1 MPQEVKKFFS
11 LALRGGFHDV
21 FIHVHIEIAHSD
33 GGHFLVEDSRAVVFF
48 RRFVQ
53 EYNEVVVIFI
63 LNGIDLGRLLF
74 LLFSLT

>member
-1 MPQEVKKFFS
+1 MPRETKKFFS
-11 LALRGGFHDV
+11 LSLRGGFHDV

-33 GGHFLVEDSRAVVFF
+33 EGHFFIEASRAVVLF

-53 EYNEVVVIFI
+53 EHNEVVVIFI

-74 LLFSLT
+74 LLFLLT